1 VDPGVT
7 PGWVI
12 LNLYGS
18 YELGKD
24 VTLKAGVNNVFDL
37 NYAYSVNRANVDP
50 FNPTAIQVNEPGREF
65 WLRLFARF

>member
-1 VDPGVT
+1 
-7 PGWVI
+7 
-12 LNLYGS
+12 
-18 YELGKD
+18 
-24 VTLKAGVNNVFDL
+24 VFDL